1 VELEK
6 GLIQVYTGDGKGK
19 TTAAL
24 GLALRALGQG
34 LKVIMIQFLK
44 GDSRTGELAMARR
57 LSPDLEIKPMGRKGF
72 VGPEGPGPEDLSLAK
87 AALEEARRVLD
98 RRLCNLLIL
107 DEINVAV
114 SMDLVPEDA
123 VLDLM
128 NTKPNDVELVLT
140 GREAPSSFIQR
151 ADLVT
156 TMQCT
161 KHYFNQ
167 GQAARVGIEL

>member
-1 VELEK
+1 MGLEK

-44 GDSRTGELAMARR
+44 GDSRSGELAMARR
-57 LSPDLEIKPMGRKGF
+57 LSPDLEIRPMGRKGF
-72 VGPEGPGPEDLSLAK
+72 VGPDGPTPGDLRLAK
-87 AALEEARRVLD
+87 AALEEVQRILD
-98 RRLCNLLIL
+98 QKLCNLLIL

-114 SMDLVPEDA
+114 SMGLVSEDA
-123 VLDLM
+123 VLGLM
-128 NTKPNDVELVLT
+128 NTKPYDVELVLT
-140 GREAPSSFIQR
+140 GRHAPMSFIER

-156 TMQCT
+156 TMKCT